1 MFALSYYNITV
12 LLYQYFTTLLSY
24 FAMKLS
30 YYFIM
35 KLLSRLSAICINII
49 LY

>member
-1 MFALSYYNITV
+1 MFALSYYHITV
-12 LLYQYFTTLLSY
+12 LLYQYFTTLLFY
-24 FAMKLS
+24 FVMKLS